1 MDKCVP
7 GCKHY
12 YGGEL
17 KHHKDCVHYPESL
30 SKMWDDAQAEITL
43 LREFARVL
51 LDDDYL
57 RASAMVAKNPT
68 LANLGSASVLDKT

>member
-1 MDKCVP
+1 MERYARDRIDM
-7 GCKHY
+7 HAY
-12 YGGEL
+12 
-17 KHHKDCVHYPESL
+17 VHGSYVLFS
-30 SKMWDDAQAEITL
+30 DAQAEITL

>member
-1 MDKCVP
+1 MDVLERLCIALNLP
-7 GCKHY
+7 
-12 YGGEL
+12 
-17 KHHKDCVHYPESL
+17 DSL
-30 SKMWDDAQAEITL
+30 EFCDKVNAEAYDEITL